1 MMLKTDKAA
10 MAYLSK
16 KDARLREVI
25 EQIGPIERPM
35 REDLFE
41 ALIRQI
47 VGQQISIKAM
57 WTVWGR
63 VKEKFNPL
71 TPENLLAANPE
82 DIQACG
88 LSYRK
93 VSYIRTAAEAVFSKE
108 VDLETLPG
116 KSDEE
121 VIQELT
127 KLKGIGRWTAEMLL
141 IFTLGR
147 PDVLAWDDLAI
158 HRGMRMVYHHR
169 RVTREQFEKYRR
181 RYSPH
186 GSTASLYLWEVAM
199 GTLPNMKDYAPLSEA
214 EKQKRKNEREKARE
228 VKQKV
233 EKLKS
238 ASCQDK
244 SEEEHS

>member
-1 MMLKTDKAA
+1 MKLRTDEEARI
-10 MAYLSK
+10 YLSK
-16 KDARLREVI
+16 KDPYLREVI
-25 EQIGPIERPM
+25 ERLGPIERPM

-63 VKEKFNPL
+63 FKEKFGQL
-71 TPENLLAANPE
+71 TPEILLAATPE
-82 DIQACG
+82 EIQACG
-88 LSYRK
+88 ISFRK
-93 VSYIRTAAEAVFSKE
+93 VAYIQSAAQAVATKE
-108 VDLETLPG
+108 VDLEKLTE
-116 KSDEE
+116 KTDEE

-169 RVTREQFEKYRR
+169 RITPALFEKYRR
-181 RYSPH
+181 RYSPY

-199 GTLPNMKDYAPLSEA
+199 GALPDMRDYAPLSEA
-214 EKQKRKNEREKARE
+214 EKKKRKREREKVRAEQRQLAKAQMLLDSNQHTE
-228 VKQKV
+228 RN
-233 EKLKS
+233 
-238 ASCQDK
+238 
-244 SEEEHS
+244 

>member
-1 MMLKTDKAA
+1 MMLQTDQEAR
-10 MAYLSK
+10 AYLSK
-16 KDARLREVI
+16 KDPQLRRVI
-25 EQIGPIERPM
+25 ERLGPIERPM
-35 REDLFE
+35 RKGLFE

-47 VGQQISIKAM
+47 VGQQISMKAM

-63 VKEKFNPL
+63 FKEKFGTL
-71 TPENLLAANPE
+71 TPEALLAASPE
-82 DIQACG
+82 EIQACG

-93 VSYIRTAAEAVFSKE
+93 VSYIQSAALAVATKE
-108 VDLETLPG
+108 VDLESLPE
-116 KSDEE
+116 KTDEE

-169 RVTREQFEKYRR
+169 RITRELFEKYRR
-181 RYSPH
+181 RYSPY

-199 GTLPNMKDYAPLSEA
+199 GALPDMRDYAPLTDA
-214 EKQKRKNEREKARE
+214 EKQKRKKARSTQ
-228 VKQKV
+228 QKLSGNKAMLSSNQS
-233 EKLKS
+233 EKTGRG
-238 ASCQDK
+238 
-244 SEEEHS
+244 